1 MHIHNP
7 YANEGK
13 GENAWFKFNQEGIME
28 YGWIRSENQ
37 NWYYCHGISDGR
49 LGTMVRGWYQD
60 PEDGRRYY
68 LDPLSGIMQ
77 TGWQEIAGT
86 WYFLR
91 ADGSMATG
99 WIEDQPGKWYYLN
112 PDGSMAAG
120 TVVDGC
126 RLDESG
132 LWIK

>member
-1 MHIHNP
+1 
-7 YANEGK
+7 
-13 GENAWFKFNQEGIME
+13 
-28 YGWIRSENQ
+28 
-37 NWYYCHGISDGR
+37 
-49 LGTMVRGWYQD
+49 
-60 PEDGRRYY
+60 
-68 LDPLSGIMQ
+68 MQ

-91 ADGSMATG
+91 EDGSMATG
-99 WIEDQPGKWYYLN
+99 WVEDQPGKWYYLN

-132 LWIK
+132 LWTEG